1 MRLSRQFQIFL
12 RKNFKRT
19 KMQIKT
25 KPTNKTKLSKQKTA
39 KAVVF
44 GTQKLLRG
52 GKLFILRFGAF
63 MCV

>member
-25 KPTNKTKLSKQKTA
+25 KSTNKTKLSKQKTT
-39 KAVVF
+39 KAVFF

>member
-1 MRLSRQFQIFL
+1 
-12 RKNFKRT
+12 
-19 KMQIKT
+19 MQIKT
-25 KPTNKTKLSKQKTA
+25 KSTNKTKLSKQKTT
-39 KAVVF
+39 KAVFF

>member
-1 MRLSRQFQIFL
+1 
-12 RKNFKRT
+12 
-19 KMQIKT
+19 MQIKT
-25 KPTNKTKLSKQKTA
+25 KPTNKTKLSKQKTT

>member
-1 MRLSRQFQIFL
+1 
-12 RKNFKRT
+12 
-19 KMQIKT
+19 MQIKT

>member
-12 RKNFKRT
+12 QKNFKRT

-25 KPTNKTKLSKQKTA
+25 KPTNKTKLSKQKTT